1 MLKRGGVISGGI
13 KLPNLYF
20 CIPKNNAVYF
30 DEHEVTHMKVMR
42 IKEGEII
49 DATDGNGGKYKV
61 IVKEIGKNEA
71 HGNVLN
77 YEFVAP
83 TDGRLVLF
91 APSGRW
97 ERLRWTIEKAVE
109 LGVDE
114 IYVFNNEHASR
125 HYDDKQEKLE
135 LIVREAS
142 KQCVRYHFP
151 SIRSIEFLDIFSIAP
166 ESTYIL
172 DFKGRKIP
180 KRISKSV
187 GIIAGPEGG
196 FSKKEIKLL
205 KERFKSVCLGKK
217 ILRFETAVILSTG
230 IFAMKLG
237 KI

>member
-1 MLKRGGVISGGI
+1 MLS
-13 KLPNLYF
+13 LPNIYF
-20 CIPKNNAVYF
+20 CIPKNDSVYF

-42 IKEGEII
+42 LKEGEII
-49 DATDGNGGKYKV
+49 EATDGNGGKYKV
-61 IVKEIGKNEA
+61 ILKSIGKNEA
-71 HGNVLN
+71 YGNVLS
-77 YEFVAP
+77 YEFIEI
-83 TDGRLVLF
+83 TNNKLVLF

-114 IYVFNNEHASR
+114 IYVFNNERASR
-125 HYDDKQEKLE
+125 HYDDKQDKLE

-151 SIRSIEFLDIFSIAP
+151 TIKPIEFLDIFSLAP

-196 FSKKEIKLL
+196 FSKSELKLL
-205 KERFKSVCLGKK
+205 KSKFKSICLGKK
-217 ILRFETAVILSTG
+217 ILRFETAIILSTG
-230 IFAMKLG
+230 FFAMKLG

>member
-1 MLKRGGVISGGI
+1 MPNIFYGVPGDSFIS
-13 KLPNLYF
+13 
-20 CIPKNNAVYF
+20 F

-42 IKEGEII
+42 IKQGEII
-49 DATDGNGGKYKV
+49 DVTDGNGGKYKI
-61 IVKEIGKNEA
+61 IVDVIGKQSA
-71 HGNVLN
+71 QGKVLSH
-77 YEFVAP
+77 EFVEP
-83 TDGRLVLF
+83 SDGRLVLF

-114 IYVFNNEHASR
+114 IYIFNNERASR

-135 LIVREAS
+135 IVVREAS

-151 SIRSIEFLDIFSIAP
+151 DIKSIEFLDIFSLAP
-166 ESTYIL
+166 ESTYML

-180 KRISKSV
+180 KRISKNV

-196 FSKKEIKLL
+196 FSKKETELL
-205 KERFKSVCLGKK
+205 KGKFRSICLGKK
-217 ILRFETAVILSTG
+217 ILRFETAIILSMG
-230 IFAMKLG
+230 VFSMKLG

>member
-1 MLKRGGVISGGI
+1 MGGI
-13 KLPNLYF
+13 ALPNLYF
-20 CIPKNNAVYF
+20 CIPKDDAVYF

-42 IKEGEII
+42 LKEGEII
-49 DATDGNGGKYKV
+49 EATDGNGGKYKV
-61 IVKEIGKNEA
+61 VVKTIDKYSAVGS
-71 HGNVLN
+71 VIN
-77 YEFVAP
+77 YEFVEGP
-83 TDGRLVLF
+83 EGRLVLF

-125 HYDDKQEKLE
+125 HYEDKQEKLE
-135 LIVREAS
+135 LVVREAA
-142 KQCVRYHFP
+142 KQCVRYNFP
-151 SIRSIEFLDIFSIAP
+151 VIKPIEFLDIFSLAP

-180 KRISKSV
+180 KRISKNV

-196 FSKKEIKLL
+196 FSQKELSLL
-205 KERFKSVCLGKK
+205 KKHFRSICLGKK
-217 ILRFETAVILSTG
+217 ILRFETAIILATG
-230 IFAMKLG
+230 VFSMKLG

>member
-1 MLKRGGVISGGI
+1 
-13 KLPNLYF
+13 LPNIFYGVPGDSF
-20 CIPKNNAVYF
+20 ISF

-42 IKEGEII
+42 IKQGEII
-49 DATDGNGGKYKV
+49 DVTDGNGGKYKI
-61 IVKEIGKNEA
+61 IVDVIGKQSA
-71 HGNVLN
+71 QGKVLSH
-77 YEFVAP
+77 EFIEP
-83 TDGRLVLF
+83 SDGRLVLF

-114 IYVFNNEHASR
+114 IYIFNNERASR

-135 LIVREAS
+135 IVVREAS

-151 SIRSIEFLDIFSIAP
+151 DIKSIEFLDIFSLAP
-166 ESTYIL
+166 ESTYML

-180 KRISKSV
+180 KRISKNV

-196 FSKKEIKLL
+196 FSKKEIQLL
-205 KERFKSVCLGKK
+205 KEKFRSICLGKK
-217 ILRFETAVILSTG
+217 ILRFETAIILSMG
-230 IFAMKLG
+230 VFSIKLG